1 MRTTAVTPRRTTIGS
16 RTQRLI
22 DKLTRA
28 LMYLV
33 TLSISLVFF
42 LPLLWMLTTA
52 IKPTEQLFKIPPVWI
67 PNPPQF
73 SIFYETW
80 VHARFTTYLVNTVKI
95 TALAVIGRLISCT
108 LAGYAFS
115 RPRWPGRDL
124 VFLATL
130 STMMLPFHVLMIPQF
145 LIYKSIGWINTHM
158 PLWVPPFFGNA
169 FFIFLLRQ
177 YFATLPRELDE
188 AAEIDGCNRLS
199 ILVRILLPLARPALA
214 TVAIFTFM
222 QKWNE
227 FLGPLIWL
235 NSQKKFTLSLAL
247 GLFRDQFETNWNG
260 VMSMSFL
267 VTLPCLIL
275 FFVAQ
280 KYFIRGIATTGL
292 KG

>member
-1 MRTTAVTPRRTTIGS
+1 MKATALSSASTIRSRSRRLFERTRTTI
-16 RTQRLI
+16 L
-22 DKLTRA
+22 
-28 LMYLV
+28 YLV
-33 TLSISLVFF
+33 TSAVSLAFF

-67 PNPPQF
+67 PDPPNF
-73 SIFYETW
+73 NIFYDTW
-80 VHARFTTYLVNTVKI
+80 VKAGFTRYFVNSVKV
-95 TALAVIGRLISCT
+95 TGLSVIGRLISCT
-108 LAGYAFS
+108 LAAYAFS
-115 RPRWPGRDL
+115 RPRWPGRNL
-124 VFLATL
+124 IFLATL
-130 STMMLPFHVLMIPQF
+130 ATMMLPFHVLMIPQF
-145 LIYKSIGWINTHM
+145 LIYKKVGWINTHL

-177 YFATLPRELDE
+177 YFQTLPRELDE
-188 AAEIDGCNRLS
+188 AAEIDGCS
-199 ILVRILLPLARPALA
+199 SFGILVRILLPLSRPALA

-222 QKWNE
+222 QKWNG

-235 NSQKKFTLSLAL
+235 NSQKKYTLALAL
-247 GLFRDQFETNWNG
+247 GLFRDQFETDWSR

-275 FFVAQ
+275 FFIAQ

>member
-1 MRTTAVTPRRTTIGS
+1 MKATALSSASTIRSRSRRLFERTGTTI
-16 RTQRLI
+16 L
-22 DKLTRA
+22 
-28 LMYLV
+28 YLV
-33 TLSISLVFF
+33 TSAVSLAFF

-67 PNPPQF
+67 PDPPNYN
-73 SIFYETW
+73 IFYDTW
-80 VHARFTTYLVNTVKI
+80 VEASFTRYFVNSVKV
-95 TALAVIGRLISCT
+95 TGLSVIGRLISCT
-108 LAGYAFS
+108 LAAYAFS

-130 STMMLPFHVLMIPQF
+130 TTMMLPFHVLMIPQF
-145 LIYKSIGWINTHM
+145 LIYKKVGWINTHL

-177 YFATLPRELDE
+177 YFQTLPRELDE
-188 AAEIDGCNRLS
+188 AAEIDGCSPLG
-199 ILVRILLPLARPALA
+199 ILVRILLPLSRPALA

-222 QKWNE
+222 QKWNG

-235 NSQKKFTLSLAL
+235 NSQKKYTLALAL
-247 GLFRDQFETNWNG
+247 GLFKDQFETNWNG

-275 FFVAQ
+275 FFIAQ

>member
-1 MRTTAVTPRRTTIGS
+1 MKATALSSASTIRSRSRRLFERTRTAI
-16 RTQRLI
+16 L
-22 DKLTRA
+22 
-28 LMYLV
+28 YLV
-33 TLSISLVFF
+33 TSAVSLAFF

-67 PNPPQF
+67 PDPPNF
-73 SIFYETW
+73 NIFYDTW
-80 VHARFTTYLVNTVKI
+80 VEAGFTRYFINSVKV
-95 TALAVIGRLISCT
+95 TGLSVIGRLISCT
-108 LAGYAFS
+108 LAAYAFS

-130 STMMLPFHVLMIPQF
+130 ATMMLPFHVLMIPQF
-145 LIYKSIGWINTHM
+145 LIYKKVGWINTHL

-177 YFATLPRELDE
+177 YFQTLPRELDE
-188 AAEIDGCNRLS
+188 AAEIDGCSSLG
-199 ILVRILLPLARPALA
+199 ILVRILLPLSRPALA

-222 QKWNE
+222 QKWNG

-235 NSQKKFTLSLAL
+235 NSQKKYTLAL
-247 GLFRDQFETNWNG
+247 GLGLFKDQFETNWNA

-275 FFVAQ
+275 FFIAQ